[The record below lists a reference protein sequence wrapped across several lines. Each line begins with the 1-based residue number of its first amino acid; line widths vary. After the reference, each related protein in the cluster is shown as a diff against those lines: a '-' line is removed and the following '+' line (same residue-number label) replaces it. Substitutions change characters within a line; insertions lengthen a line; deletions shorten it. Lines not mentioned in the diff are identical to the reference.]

1 MYITIVVIVRSYTA
15 EAGVRNLERNI
26 GAVCRAVAVKV
37 TENSQSLHLPYVVTT
52 SVIEDTLGV
61 RIMDTVYSNR
71 CSHICSLL
79 LIHYPTKIVIN
90 LICHYYLRDYCKH
103 LLYFSDQKI
112 TFPTTQGKI
121 FIFSPVRWFNLH
133 YA

>member
-37 TENSQSLHLPYVVTT
+37 AENSQSLQLPYVVTT

-79 LIHYPTKIVIN
+79 LIHYPTK
-90 LICHYYLRDYCKH
+90 
-103 LLYFSDQKI
+103 
-112 TFPTTQGKI
+112 
-121 FIFSPVRWFNLH
+121 
-133 YA
+133 